1 MPKVDSLRLRHML
14 DAAQEAIAFARGR
27 SRGDLDTDRMFA
39 LALVKCVEIIGEA
52 ASGVSNEIQQQH
64 TSLPWTDI
72 IGMRHRLTHGY
83 FSVDMDRVW
92 DTVTVDL
99 PALARE
105 LEGVLSSLEKKPKA

>member
-52 ASGVSNEIQQQH
+52 ASVVSNEIQQQH
-64 TSLPWTDI
+64 TSLPWKDI
-72 IGMRHRLTHGY
+72 VEMRHRLTHGY
-83 FSVDMDRVW
+83 FDVDMDRVW

>member
-1 MPKVDSLRLRHML
+1 MRRGDTLRLRHML
-14 DAAQEAIAFARGR
+14 DAAQEAITFAQGR
-27 SRGDLDTDRMFA
+27 SRRDLDADRMLA
-39 LALVKCVEIIGEA
+39 LALVKCIEIIGEA